1 MKKIQAFF
9 FRDFDNCY
17 LPEILKEMYRDRV
30 YDPYLKGKKDLVMAD
45 FGANIG
51 MFSYYAHDMAK
62 VIYAV
67 EPSKEHFEVLTKMI
81 EFNGLERVKPIKKA
95 LSNKNGKTTF
105 YHNDNTTMFSLKAEV
120 NSRPSESE
128 EVETIDFEQFFI
140 ENDIK
145 HLDFVKIDIEGS
157 EAEVFGSEAFS
168 KVADKID
175 VIMGEFH
182 SWTNLNPSQFA
193 NYLRDAGFNFKWA
206 NATEASLFIAERIK

>member
-1 MKKIQAFF
+1 MQNINGFF

-17 LPEILKEMYRDRV
+17 LPEILKEIYRDRV
-30 YDPYLKGKKDLVMAD
+30 YDPFLKGKKDLVIAD
-45 FGANIG
+45 LGANIG

-67 EPSKEHFEVLTKMI
+67 EPSKQHFEVLTKMI

-105 YHNDNTTMFSLKAEV
+105 YHNNNTTMFSLKSEV
-120 NSRPSESE
+120 NSLPSESE

-157 EAEVFGSEAFS
+157 EAEVFGSAGFE

-175 VIMGEFH
+175 IIMGEFH
-182 SWTNLNPSQFA
+182 TWSGVNPAQFA
-193 NYLRDAGFNFKWA
+193 NYLRDNGFSFKWA
-206 NATEASLFIAERIK
+206 NATEASLFIAERK

>member
-1 MKKIQAFF
+1 MKKIQGFF

-30 YDPYLKGKKDLVMAD
+30 YDPYLKGKKDLVIAD

-81 EFNGLERVKPIKKA
+81 EFNGLKRVKPIKKA

-105 YHNDNTTMFSLKAEV
+105 YHNNNTTMFSLKSKV
-120 NSRPSESE
+120 NTRPSESE

-145 HLDFVKIDIEGS
+145 HLDFVKKDIEGS
-157 EAEVFGSEAFS
+157 EAEVFGSSGFD
-168 KVADKID
+168 KVANKID

-182 SWTNLNPSQFA
+182 DWTDINRNQFA
-193 NYLRDAGFNFKWA
+193 SYLRDAGFNFKWA
-206 NATEASLFIAERIK
+206 NATEATLFIAERIK

>member
-1 MKKIQAFF
+1 MQKINAFF

-30 YDPYLKGKKDLVMAD
+30 YDPYLKGKKDLVIAD

-81 EFNGLERVKPIKKA
+81 EFNGLKRVKPIKKA

-105 YHNDNTTMFSLKAEV
+105 YHNNNTTMFSLKSKV
-120 NSRPSESE
+120 NTRPSESE

-157 EAEVFGSEAFS
+157 EAEVFASTGFD

-175 VIMGEFH
+175 IIMGEFH
-182 SWTNLNPSQFA
+182 TWSGVNPSQFA